1 MQLSNEDNLRLNV
14 LLAQSLKA
22 IRINEASMTIFALT
36 DKGEA
41 KIQLNP
47 TTRDEQYMRWIRELI
62 SLKVTGSPGGY
73 PVFLRSW
80 TRMGHADNTLEHM
93 LLLGEPEA
101 IVAMVHA
108 PTLTLEQG
116 ECAWWANPTIEV
128 ARRLLHYTE
137 VVEGELGQELATY
150 LLEFLPFEEEQKNIV
165 KSVQLCLQ
173 GSLTTV
179 EQRESL
185 WKRAKRKNP
194 FYVGFL
200 YSKKNIPIE
209 KIPHPEL
216 TAIEPNL
223 ADLIKEENP
232 YALHLCELLA
242 EDGQKWLYVL
252 KESLRKPVDQD
263 VVIAIFTY
271 IGHNFSLPFPER
283 LGVREVQ
290 LACDRSVELC
300 TNKGIEKGTDKDC
313 SQKLQ
318 EQLHIV
324 LSLINKEHL
333 PLLEATLMLAQL
345 GEDTLTPIF
354 AGNDSVGSVMRRKLE
369 PLTTPILERVDRLM
383 A

>member
-41 KIQLNP
+41 KVQLNP
-47 TTRDEQYMRWIRELI
+47 TTRDEQYLRWVRELI
-62 SLKVTGSPGGY
+62 SLKITGSPGGY

-108 PTLTLEQG
+108 STLTLEQG
-116 ECAWWANPTIEV
+116 ECAWWANPTLEV
-128 ARRLLHYTE
+128 ARRLLHYPE
-137 VVEGELGQELATY
+137 VVDSELGQELATY

-173 GSLTTV
+173 GSLTTT

-194 FYVGFL
+194 YYVGFL
-200 YSKKNIPIE
+200 YSKKNIPIVKE
-209 KIPHPEL
+209 AHPEL
-216 TAIEPNL
+216 TAIKLSL
-223 ADLIKEENP
+223 ANLIKEDNP
-232 YALHLCELLA
+232 YAIHLCGLLT
-242 EDGQKWLYVL
+242 EEGQKWLYVL
-252 KESLRKPVDQD
+252 KESMRKPVDQD
-263 VVIAIFTY
+263 VVIALFIY
-271 IGHNFSLPFPER
+271 IDHNFTLPFPER
-283 LGVREVQ
+283 LGVRDVQ
-290 LACDRSVELC
+290 IACDRSAELC
-300 TNKGIEKGTDKDC
+300 EDRGTEC
-313 SQKLQ
+313 PEELQK
-318 EQLHIV
+318 V
-324 LSLINKEHL
+324 LSQIKKEHL

-345 GEDTLTPIF
+345 GEDTLIPIF

-369 PLTTPILERVDRLM
+369 PLTTPILERVERLM

>member
-1 MQLSNEDNLRLNV
+1 MELSNEDNLRLNV

-41 KIQLNP
+41 KVQLNP
-47 TTRDEQYMRWIRELI
+47 TTRDEQYLRWIRELI

-108 PTLTLEQG
+108 PTLTLEHG

-128 ARRLLHYTE
+128 ARRLLHYPE
-137 VVEGELGQELATY
+137 VVESELGQELATY
-150 LLEFLPFEEEQKNIV
+150 LLEFLPFEEEQKNTV

-209 KIPHPEL
+209 KTAHPEL
-216 TAIEPNL
+216 AAIELSLANL
-223 ADLIKEENP
+223 LKEENL

-263 VVIAIFTY
+263 VVIAIFIY
-271 IGHNFSLPFPER
+271 IDHNFSLPFPER

-290 LACDRSVELC
+290 LACDRSAELC
-300 TNKGIEKGTDKDC
+300 HGKDANKDC
-313 SQKLQ
+313 LQ
-318 EQLHIV
+318 EQKEQLKKV
-324 LSLINKEHL
+324 LSLIKKEHL